1 MTEATPPQPDV
12 WRVRR
17 RQLLA
22 GAPLLAALPTLGHA
36 EAPTAAEIR
45 IDNFTFQPA
54 ALRIKRGTSITWVNH
69 DDIPHSIVLAAL
81 QIHSHPLDTDEKF
94 SYLFEKAGIFAY
106 VCGLHP
112 HMKGQVLVSA

>member
-1 MTEATPPQPDV
+1 MTEPTPPHPEV
-12 WRVRR
+12 WRIRR
-17 RQLLA
+17 RDLLA
-22 GAPLLAALPTLGHA
+22 GVPLLAALPAPGHA
-36 EAPTAAEIR
+36 ETPLAAEIR

-54 ALRIKRGTSITWVNH
+54 VLRIKRGTSVTWINH

-81 QIHSHPLDTDEKF
+81 QVHSHPMDTDERF
-94 SYLFEKAGIFAY
+94 TYQFEKAGIFAY